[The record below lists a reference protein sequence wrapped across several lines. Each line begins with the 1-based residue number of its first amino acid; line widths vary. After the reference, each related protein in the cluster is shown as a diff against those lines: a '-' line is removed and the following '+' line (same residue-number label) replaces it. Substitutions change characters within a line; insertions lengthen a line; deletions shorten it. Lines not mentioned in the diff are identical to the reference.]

1 MQRKIQTADVIRRK
15 PRKKEQE
22 VLNNVVSLRLSD
34 QEKHQLDRVTAATR
48 KNVSDVVR
56 EAIEFWLRRKGNL
69 LRHEAT

>member
-1 MQRKIQTADVIRRK
+1 MQRKIQTTDVIRRK

-56 EAIEFWLRRKGNL
+56 EAIEYWLRRKGNL
-69 LRHEAT
+69 LRYEAT

>member
-69 LRHEAT
+69 LRREAT